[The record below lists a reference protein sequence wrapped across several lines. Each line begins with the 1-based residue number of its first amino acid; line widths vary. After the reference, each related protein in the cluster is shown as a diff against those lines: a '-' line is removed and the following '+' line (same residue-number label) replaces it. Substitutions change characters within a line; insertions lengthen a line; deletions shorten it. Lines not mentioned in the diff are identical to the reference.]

1 MYNRLGIFSFIL
13 FISGISSILSGK
25 FVYDCERKR
34 IKTLEK
40 NIVDLNIELLKC
52 KHELNTLKET
62 NRFRES
68 YLQLEKCM
76 KRIENK
82 ENKEN
87 RNLKLVKSDKNMENK
102 DNISD
107 SDSFENLNQLDDKS
121 SDKSSSEDSS
131 KSRIEPEFESDDD
144 PKFNPLTN
152 PSNES

>member
-13 FISGISSILSGK
+13 LSVLTSK
-25 FVYDCERKR
+25 YIYEKRKN
-34 IKTLEK
+34 IETLEK
-40 NIVDLNIELLKC
+40 KIVNLNIELLKC
-52 KHELNTLKET
+52 KYELKTLEET

-82 ENKEN
+82 EN
-87 RNLKLVKSDKNMENK
+87 RNLKLIKNKENNKNDK

-121 SDKSSSEDSS
+121 SSEDSS
-131 KSRIEPEFESDDD
+131 KSKIEPMFESDDD
-144 PKFNPLTN
+144 CKFNPLTN
-152 PSNES
+152 PSNDP